1 MLEVS
6 DLKILKE
13 TNEKIIVENNAIIE
27 EKKVQNVELEAE
39 NRVFDK
45 LIALEKSK
53 EQPDVQ
59 TYPLAEWDE
68 RSQEYII
75 KESEVRE

>member
-53 EQPDVQ
+53 EQVNEI
-59 TYPLAEWDE
+59 TE
-68 RSQEYII
+68 
-75 KESEVRE
+75 EVVDI